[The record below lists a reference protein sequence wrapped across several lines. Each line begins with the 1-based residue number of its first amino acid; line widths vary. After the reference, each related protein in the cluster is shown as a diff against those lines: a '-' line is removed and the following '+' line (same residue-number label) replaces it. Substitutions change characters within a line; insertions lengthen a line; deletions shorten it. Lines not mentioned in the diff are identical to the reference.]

1 MRTAIGVV
9 LFLASAAV
17 AAAPGRVGTRP
28 EDRRPT
34 YIAQVRGDVKIRAL
48 GEEDFRAAQV
58 GQQLL
63 EGSSVWTE
71 PGAKARVHVGG
82 LAIMDLAPG
91 TLITFVRSKENY
103 PILCRVHVDSGTVWS
118 TVQPGQPFTV
128 EAANA
133 SGRAR
138 GTQFR
143 TTVDASANDSEWEML
158 EGRLDLYRLPSNH
171 LERLSAGQKMTIGAS
186 GSPVGATPIQ
196 LASITEARGT
206 FSRTIGGAP
215 PVSSSVGS
223 QTTPMGTQVVFMTR
237 PPGNGPPTVTVGAGG
252 IGTVHVRPPT
262 MTVLQPAVP
271 IKGPVLTAPIRTIP
285 IGTAVDT
292 RISTPIRTVDPV
304 RVQPIK
310 LDNDFGGGLISV
322 RGRNDISQNI
332 KTGPSFNQGIGVRDI
347 GRRDFNRGGGFQKS
361 PMMDSRLGNSM
372 GGARFGGRGR

>member
-1 MRTAIGVV
+1 MRFAIGVV
-9 LFLASAAV
+9 LLLASAAV
-17 AAAPGRVGTRP
+17 AAGPARVGTRP

-34 YIAQVRGDVKIRAL
+34 YVAQVRGDVKIRGL

-71 PGAKARVHVGG
+71 SGAKARVHVGG

-128 EAANA
+128 ETANA

-158 EGRLDLYRLPSNH
+158 EGRLDLYRLPSNK
-171 LERLSAGQKMTIGAS
+171 LERLSAGQRMTIGAS
-186 GSPVGATPIQ
+186 GAPVGATPIQ

-206 FSRTIGGAP
+206 FSRTIGGSP
-215 PVSSSVGS
+215 PASSSVGTE
-223 QTTPMGTQVVFMTR
+223 TTPMGTQVVFMTR
-237 PPGNGPPTVTVGAGG
+237 PPGNGPPTVTLGAGQ
-252 IGTVHVRPPT
+252 IGVVQVRPPT
-262 MTVLQPAVP
+262 LTVAQPAVP
-271 IKGPVLTAPIRTIP
+271 VRGPVLTAPIRTIP
-285 IGTAVDT
+285 LGTAVDT
-292 RISTPIRTVDPV
+292 RISTPIRTVEPV
-304 RVQPIK
+304 RVPPIR

-322 RGRNDISQNI
+322 RGRNDISRNI

-347 GRRDFNRGGGFQKS
+347 GPRDFNRGGGFQKS
-361 PMMDSRLGNSM
+361 PMMDRRAGSF
-372 GGARFGGRGR
+372 GGARSGGRR